1 MKTTRKLVLSALLC
15 ALVCVVTT
23 FISIPSPFNG
33 NINLGDSVVLL
44 SAVILPPPFAFI
56 AMGLGSALA
65 DLFAGYAIYAPVTF
79 FVKGLMPII
88 IWLIAK
94 VFDKFMPKTVS
105 LIIAAVIAELFMVAG
120 YLLFESILY
129 GFVPSLVNVPLNAI
143 QGAAAVVV
151 GVLLIK
157 LLKIK

>member
-44 SAVILPPPFAFI
+44 SAVILPSPFAFI

-129 GFVPSLVNVPLNAI
+129 GFIPSLVNVPLNAI
-143 QGAAAVVV
+143 QGAAAVIV
-151 GVLLIK
+151 GVLLVK
-157 LLKIK
+157 LLKLK

>member
-79 FVKGLMPII
+79 LIKGLMPII

-105 LIIAAVIAELFMVAG
+105 LIIAAAIAELFMVAG

-129 GFVPSLVNVPLNAI
+129 GFVPSLVNVPLNGI
-143 QGAAAVVV
+143 QGATAVVV

-157 LLKIK
+157 LLKLK

>member
-33 NINLGDSVVLL
+33 NINLGDSVVIL

-129 GFVPSLVNVPLNAI
+129 GFIPSLVNVPLNAI
-143 QGAAAVVV
+143 QGAAAVIV
-151 GVLLIK
+151 GVLLVK
-157 LLKIK
+157 LLKLK

>member
-129 GFVPSLVNVPLNAI
+129 GFIPSLVNVPLNAI
-143 QGAAAVVV
+143 QGAAAVIV
-151 GVLLIK
+151 GVLLVK
-157 LLKIK
+157 LLKLK